1 MRRARPARISLLL
14 ADVDGTLVT
23 HDKVLTE
30 RARAAVHRL
39 HEQGIRFAI
48 TSGRPPRGMVMLTDP
63 LRIDTAIAAFN
74 GGIFVEPDLTVID
87 SHALP
92 PKVSET
98 AVRLVA
104 EHGLDVWVYRGN
116 EWFVR
121 NPDGPHVAREQW
133 TVKFPPTVINDFTGL
148 LDQAVKIVG
157 VSDDHDLVRRCEAAA
172 QDRFARLASAARS
185 QPYYLDITHLSA
197 NKGGVVDYLSRQLG
211 IAASEIATIGDMP
224 NDILMFHKSGFAIAM
239 GNGGPE
245 VQEAADAVTAS
256 CDDEG
261 FAKAVEQFI
270 LGPDRADA

>member
-1 MRRARPARISLLL
+1 
-14 ADVDGTLVT
+14 
-23 HDKVLTE
+23 
-30 RARAAVHRL
+30 
-39 HEQGIRFAI
+39 
-48 TSGRPPRGMVMLTDP
+48 MLTDP

-197 NKGGVVDYLSRQLG
+197 NKGGVVDYLSRHRGQRDRHHRGHAERHPDVSQEWLRDCHG
-211 IAASEIATIGDMP
+211 QWRSGGAGGGGRGDRE
-224 NDILMFHKSGFAIAM
+224 L
-239 GNGGPE
+239 
-245 VQEAADAVTAS
+245 
-256 CDDEG
+256 
-261 FAKAVEQFI
+261 
-270 LGPDRADA
+270 R

>member
-1 MRRARPARISLLL
+1 M
-14 ADVDGTLVT
+14 
-23 HDKVLTE
+23 
-30 RARAAVHRL
+30 
-39 HEQGIRFAI
+39 
-48 TSGRPPRGMVMLTDP
+48 
-63 LRIDTAIAAFN
+63 
-74 GGIFVEPDLTVID
+74 
-87 SHALP
+87 
-92 PKVSET
+92 
-98 AVRLVA
+98 
-104 EHGLDVWVYRGN
+104 
-116 EWFVR
+116 
-121 NPDGPHVAREQW
+121 
-133 TVKFPPTVINDFTGL
+133 
-148 LDQAVKIVG
+148 KIVG

-197 NKGGVVDYLSRQLG
+197 NKGAVVDYLSRHLG

>member
-1 MRRARPARISLLL
+1 MRRARLARISLLL

-87 SHALP
+87 SHPLP

-121 NPDGPHVAREQW
+121 NPDCPHVAREQW

-148 LDQAVKIVG
+148 LDQAVKIVSCG
-157 VSDDHDLVRRCEAAA
+157 VARRRRKTGSPGSPRRRGRNPITSTSLTCPPT
-172 QDRFARLASAARS
+172 RVASSTICPGISASRPARS
-185 QPYYLDITHLSA
+185 P
-197 NKGGVVDYLSRQLG
+197 
-211 IAASEIATIGDMP
+211 P
-224 NDILMFHKSGFAIAM
+224 SG
-239 GNGGPE
+239 
-245 VQEAADAVTAS
+245 TCRTTS
-256 CDDEG
+256 
-261 FAKAVEQFI
+261 
-270 LGPDRADA
+270 

>member
-30 RARAAVHRL
+30 RARAAVHSV
-39 HEQGIRFAI
+39 H
-48 TSGRPPRGMVMLTDP
+48 
-63 LRIDTAIAAFN
+63 N

-133 TVKFPPTVINDFTGL
+133 TVKFPPTVINDFTGF

-172 QDRFARLASAARS
+172 QERFARLASAARS

-197 NKGGVVDYLSRQLG
+197 NKGGVVDYLSRHLG
-211 IAASEIATIGDMP
+211 IAASEIATIEDIP
-224 NDILMFHKSGFAIAM
+224 NDLTDVSQEWLRDCHGQWRSGGA
-239 GNGGPE
+239 GG
-245 VQEAADAVTAS
+245 
-256 CDDEG
+256 G
-261 FAKAVEQFI
+261 
-270 LGPDRADA
+270 GRGDRELR